1 MFFLFYR
8 DSNFVLQSDLEEDE
22 STSEPRDQNI
32 TNSQNESDTLNINES
47 AFVSESVHSSQSNDS
62 KTKGIKIILVI

>member
-8 DSNFVLQSDLEEDE
+8 DSNFVLQSDLEEDQ
-22 STSEPRDQNI
+22 SISEPRDQNI
-32 TNSQNESDTLNINES
+32 TNSQNESDTLDMNEP